1 MNIKELQGSK
11 ILIVDDNHTNRALL
25 FNYLST
31 PSFTVLTSENGE
43 AALKLVKEN
52 PPDIILLDIIMPG
65 IDGFETCRRL
75 KQNNETKDIPVL
87 FVSSLSEHVE
97 KIKGFKAGCLDYIT
111 KPFQREEVLARV
123 TTHLKL
129 FKLKK
134 KLEEK
139 NMHLQ
144 QEIAERRR
152 AERTAESASM
162 AKSEFLA
169 NMSHEL
175 RTPLNGILGYAQ
187 ILRKDR
193 NLTEPQKSGLDIIK
207 RSGDHLLNLINRILD
222 ISKIEVKKMEI
233 SKSDFQFPAFLSGI
247 SEMIEVQAYEKGL
260 SFSFEAG
267 YDLPFAVRGDENRLG
282 QVLFNLLG
290 NAVKFTVKGGI
301 VFRVMKL
308 ETGNWKFNRRP
319 TGNQPATSNQQS
331 IIRFHVED
339 TGVGIP
345 KDKTNDIFSP
355 FKQVGE
361 HTRTIEG
368 TGLGLSI
375 SQELVRL
382 MGGDLQVK
390 SVAGEGSLFWFDLA
404 LPEASLNTVSKK
416 SEEQYIVGYTPL
428 KEKKE
433 VYKILVIDDKWE
445 NRNVLIS
452 LLVPLGFEVAEADHG
467 RDGIYK
473 ALSFKPDLI
482 FMDLIMPVMDGFEAT
497 RQIRKIP
504 ALSHI
509 KIITVSASTLIPP
522 EQICSET
529 GCNDYISKPV
539 CVHEVLDKL
548 AACLSLEWIY
558 EDIEETVPTNLTESH
573 ADCDQTENECL
584 VVPPVSDVK
593 LLHELVLDG
602 NFKGLQ
608 DQLDKIEQTDKQY
621 ASFTKKI
628 SGLAKMLDEETVCEF
643 LSQYM

>member
-1 MNIKELQGSK
+1 MNIKELHGSK

-25 FNYLST
+25 FNYLNNL
-31 PSFTVLTSENGE
+31 SFTVLIAENGE
-43 AALKLVKEN
+43 AALALVKEN
-52 PPDIILLDIIMPG
+52 LPDIILLDIIMPG

-75 KQNNETKDIPVL
+75 KQNNESKDIPVL

-97 KIKGFKAGCLDYIT
+97 KIKGFKVGGLDYIT

-139 NMHLQ
+139 NLHLQ

-193 NLTEPQKSGLDIIK
+193 NLTESQKSGLDIIK
-207 RSGDHLLNLINRILD
+207 RSGDHLLNLINEILD

-233 SKSDFQFPAFLSGI
+233 SRSDFQLPAFLSGI

-260 SFSFEAG
+260 SFNFEAG
-267 YDLPFAVRGDENRLG
+267 YDLPFVVRGDENRLG

-301 VFRVMKL
+301 IFRVMKL
-308 ETGNWKFNRRP
+308 ETGNRNRKP
-319 TGNQPATSNQQS
+319 
-331 IIRFHVED
+331 IIRFQVED

-345 KDKTNDIFSP
+345 KDKINDIFSP

-382 MGGDLQVK
+382 MGGDLRVK
-390 SVAGEGSLFWFDLA
+390 SVADEGSLFWFDLA

-416 SEEQYIVGYTPL
+416 SEEQHMVGYIPL
-428 KEKKE
+428 KDKKE
-433 VYKILVIDDKWE
+433 VYNILVIDDKWE
-445 NRNVLIS
+445 NRNVLVS

-509 KIITVSASTLIPP
+509 KIITVSASTLIP

-529 GCNDYISKPV
+529 GCDDYISKPV

-558 EDIEETVPTNLTESH
+558 EDIEETVPTNLSESR
-573 ADCDQTENECL
+573 ADCDQTEYECL
-584 VVPPVSDVK
+584 AAPPVSVVK
-593 LLHELVLDG
+593 LLHEFVLDG
-602 NFKGLQ
+602 NFNGLQ
-608 DQLDKIEQTDKQY
+608 DQLDNIEQTDKQY
-621 ASFTKKI
+621 VSFTKKI
-628 SGLAKMLDEETVCEF
+628 SGLAKMLDEEIICEF
-643 LSQYM
+643 LSRYM